1 LELLFL
7 GFFLKS
13 AKTILLKINILNFY
27 LFVNLP
33 PNLEKMRR
41 ILHSFLLILTS
52 ISALA
57 QIPAN
62 YYSTATGTGATL
74 KTQLKDIITAGH
86 NPGSYGGLW
95 IAYQTTD
102 RDYYYENDG
111 TILDIYS
118 ERPTAADPYNF
129 TVGTN
134 QCGSYNSESDCYNR
148 EHIIPQSLFNE
159 ALPMVADI
167 HFIRA
172 TDGYVNNIRGSFPF
186 GNVGVT
192 NYISNNGSKR
202 GSSVSAGYT
211 GTVFEPIDEFKG
223 DIARM
228 IFYFVTRYE
237 TQLSGFSSGNMLG
250 NSAYPGL
257 QIWELNQLLAWHNL
271 DPVSPAEIGRNNASY
286 TYQGNRN
293 PYIDNPN
300 YVNLVWGTPTTDTQA
315 PTTPTNLVAN
325 NPTASTVAL
334 SWTASTDN
342 VGVTGYDIYAN
353 GVLKSTVSGTSTTVQ
368 ALNSSTTYDFYVI
381 AKDAAGNPSAQSN
394 IATETTLAGSGG
406 GTGTCGTE
414 DFENITGTGNGY
426 GIRTWTNNNITWTA
440 TDARIDQTITGK
452 AITLQ
457 NGSLT
462 SSSISGGIGT
472 LTVTTQRKFG
482 GTSSN
487 LNLQING
494 TTVGTI
500 PYSDAVTTTTISN
513 INVSGNIIIKLIN
526 PVASNRVAIDD
537 LSWTCAASLSTVE
550 NSKEKAFNIYPNP
563 VKNHE
568 LFVKG
573 ENLSK
578 ISKAEI
584 YDLSGKLI
592 KNIANPF
599 KNSNKINLHGVTKGV
614 YILKTD
620 NNTTKFIVD

>member
-1 LELLFL
+1 LVSLFH
-7 GFFLKS
+7 GSFLRS

-257 QIWELNQLLAWHNL
+257 QTWELNQLLAWHNL

-300 YVNLVWGTPTTDTQA
+300 YVNLVWGAPTTDTTA
-315 PTTPTNLVAN
+315 PTAPTNLVAN
-325 NPTASTVAL
+325 NPTSSTVAL

-426 GIRTWTNNNITWTA
+426 GTRTWTNNNITWTA

-472 LTVTTQRKFG
+472 ITVTTQRKFG

-614 YILKTD
+614 YILKID

>member
-1 LELLFL
+1 
-7 GFFLKS
+7 
-13 AKTILLKINILNFY
+13 
-27 LFVNLP
+27 
-33 PNLEKMRR
+33 MRR
-41 ILHSFLLILTS
+41 ILHSFLLSLIT

-57 QIPAN
+57 QIPPG
-62 YYSTATGTGATL
+62 YYNNATGTGPAL
-74 KTQLKDIITAGH
+74 KTQLKNIISIGH

-257 QIWELNQLLAWHNL
+257 QTWELNQLLAWHNL
-271 DPVSPAEIGRNNASY
+271 DPVSPAEIGRNDASY
-286 TYQGNRN
+286 LYQGNRN

-334 SWTASTDN
+334 NWIASTDN
-342 VGVTGYDIYAN
+342 VGVTGYDVYAN
-353 GVLKSTVSGTSTTVQ
+353 NVLKATVAGTSTTVQ
-368 ALNSSTTYDFYVI
+368 GLASSTTYNFYVI
-381 AKDAAGNPSAQSN
+381 AKDAAGNSSPQSN
-394 IATETTLAGSGG
+394 TATETTLAGTGG

-414 DFENITGTGNGY
+414 DFSNIPALASNYAT
-426 GIRTWTNNNITWTA
+426 RTWTNNNIDWTA
-440 TDARIDQTITGK
+440 TDARTDQTINGK
-452 AITLQ
+452 AITIQ
-457 NGSLT
+457 NGNLT
-462 SSSISGGIGT
+462 SSSISGGVQT

-482 GTSSN
+482 GTTSA

-500 PYSDAVTTTTISN
+500 PYSETVTTTAVN
-513 INVSGNIIIKLIN
+513 VNVSGNVIIKLVN
-526 PVASNRVAIDD
+526 PVSSNRVAIDD
-537 LSWTCAASLSTVE
+537 LTWTCAASLSTVE
-550 NSKEKAFNIYPNP
+550 NSKEKAFSIYPNP

-573 ENLSK
+573 ENLNK
-578 ISKAEI
+578 VLKAEI

-599 KNSNKINLHGVTKGV
+599 KSSNKIDLHGLTKGV

-620 NNTTKFIVD
+620 NNNTKFIVD

>member
-1 LELLFL
+1 
-7 GFFLKS
+7 
-13 AKTILLKINILNFY
+13 
-27 LFVNLP
+27 
-33 PNLEKMRR
+33 MRR
-41 ILHSFLLILTS
+41 ILHSFLLSLIT

-57 QIPAN
+57 QIPAG
-62 YYSTATGTGATL
+62 YYNNATGTGPAL
-74 KTQLKDIITAGH
+74 KTQLKNIISIGH

-237 TQLSGFSSGNMLG
+237 TQLSGFSSGDMLG

-257 QIWELNQLLAWHNL
+257 QTWELNQLLAWHNL

-286 TYQGNRN
+286 AYQGNRN

-300 YVNLVWGTPTTDTQA
+300 YVNLVWGTQTVDNQP

-342 VGVTGYDIYAN
+342 VGVTGYDVYAN
-353 GVLKSTVSGTSTTVQ
+353 NVLKATVAGTSTTVQ
-368 ALNSSTTYDFYVI
+368 GLASSTTYNFHVI
-381 AKDAAGNPSAQSN
+381 AKDAAGNSSSQSN
-394 IATETTLAGSGG
+394 TATETTLAGTGG

-414 DFENITGTGNGY
+414 DFSNIPASASSYAT
-426 GIRTWTNNNITWTA
+426 RTWTNNSIDWTA
-440 TDARIDQTITGK
+440 TDARTDQTINGK
-452 AITLQ
+452 AITIQ
-457 NGSLT
+457 NGNLT
-462 SSSISGGIGT
+462 SSSISGGVQT

-482 GTSSN
+482 GTTSA

-500 PYSDAVTTTTISN
+500 PYSETVTTTAVN
-513 INVSGNIIIKLIN
+513 VNVSGNVIIKLVN
-526 PVASNRVAIDD
+526 PVSSNRVAIDD
-537 LSWTCAASLSTVE
+537 LTWTCAASLSTVE
-550 NSKEKAFNIYPNP
+550 NSKEKAFSIYPNP

-573 ENLSK
+573 ENLNK
-578 ISKAEI
+578 VSKAEI

-592 KNIANPF
+592 KNIVNPF
-599 KNSNKINLHGVTKGV
+599 KSSNKIDLHGLTKGV

>member
-1 LELLFL
+1 MP
-7 GFFLKS
+7 S
-13 AKTILLKINILNFY
+13 
-27 LFVNLP
+27 
-33 PNLEKMRR
+33 NLEKMRR
-41 ILHSFLLILTS
+41 ILHSFLLTLIT

-57 QIPAN
+57 QAPAN

-74 KTQLKDIITAGH
+74 KSQLKTIITNGH
-86 NPGSYGGLW
+86 QDHGYSGLW
-95 IAYQTTD
+95 TAYQTTD

-129 TVGTN
+129 IYQTG
-134 QCGSYNSESDCYNR
+134 QCGSNNGGEGFCYNR
-148 EHIIPQSLFNE
+148 EHIVPQSLFSE
-159 ALPMVADI
+159 ASPMKNDI

-172 TDGYVNNIRGSFPF
+172 TDAKVNGMRSNYPF
-186 GNVGVT
+186 GKVGT
-192 NYISNNGSKR
+192 ATFTSLNGSKL
-202 GSSVSAGYT
+202 GNSVSAGYS
-211 GTVFEPIDEFKG
+211 GIVFEPIDEFKG
-223 DIARM
+223 DVARM

-250 NSAYPGL
+250 ATAYPGL
-257 QIWELNQLLAWHNL
+257 QAWELNQLLAWHNL

-300 YVNLVWGTPTTDTQA
+300 YVDLVWGTPTTDTQA
-315 PTTPTNLVAN
+315 PTAPTNLVAN
-325 NPTASTVAL
+325 NPTSSTVAL

-342 VGVTGYDIYAN
+342 IGVTGYDVYAN

-381 AKDAAGNPSAQSN
+381 AKDAAGNPSPQSN

-414 DFENITGTGNGY
+414 NFENITGTGNGY
-426 GIRTWTNNNITWTA
+426 DTRTWTNNNITWTA
-440 TDARIDQTITGK
+440 TDARIDQTINGK
-452 AITLQ
+452 AITVQ

-462 SSSISGGIGT
+462 SSSISGGVAT
-472 LTVTTQRKFG
+472 LTVATQRKFG
-482 GTSSN
+482 GSSSA

-494 TTVGTI
+494 TTVATI
-500 PYSDAVTTTTISN
+500 PYSDVVTTTTVNVN
-513 INVSGNIIIKLIN
+513 ISGNVIIKLVN

-537 LSWTCAASLSTVE
+537 LTWTCAASLSTVE
-550 NSKEKAFNIYPNP
+550 NSKEKTFSIYPNP

-578 ISKAEI
+578 ILKAEI

>member
-1 LELLFL
+1 
-7 GFFLKS
+7 
-13 AKTILLKINILNFY
+13 
-27 LFVNLP
+27 
-33 PNLEKMRR
+33 MRR
-41 ILHSFLLILTS
+41 ILHSFLLSLIT

-57 QIPAN
+57 QIPAG
-62 YYSTATGTGATL
+62 YYNNATGTGPAL
-74 KTQLKDIITAGH
+74 KTQLKNIISTGH

-129 TVGTN
+129 TVATN

-186 GNVGVT
+186 GNVSVT

-257 QIWELNQLLAWHNL
+257 QTWELNQLLAWHNL
-271 DPVSPAEIGRNNASY
+271 DPVSPAEIGRNDASY
-286 TYQGNRN
+286 LYQGNRN

-300 YVNLVWGTPTTDTQA
+300 YVNLVWGTPTTDTQV

-342 VGVTGYDIYAN
+342 VGVTGYDVYAN
-353 GVLKSTVSGTSTTVQ
+353 NVLKATVAGTSTTVQ
-368 ALNSSTTYDFYVI
+368 GLASSTTYNFHVI
-381 AKDAAGNPSAQSN
+381 AKDAAGNSSSQSN
-394 IATETTLAGSGG
+394 TATETTLAGTGG

-414 DFENITGTGNGY
+414 DFSNIPALASNYAT
-426 GIRTWTNNNITWTA
+426 RTWTNNNIDWTA
-440 TDARIDQTITGK
+440 TDARTDQTINGK
-452 AITLQ
+452 AITIQ
-457 NGSLT
+457 NGNLT
-462 SSSISGGIGT
+462 SSSISGGVQT

-482 GTSSN
+482 GTTSA

-500 PYSDAVTTTTISN
+500 PYSETVTTTAVNVN
-513 INVSGNIIIKLIN
+513 ISGNVIIKLVN
-526 PVASNRVAIDD
+526 PVSSNRVAIDD
-537 LSWTCAASLSTVE
+537 LTWTCAASLSTVE
-550 NSKEKAFNIYPNP
+550 NSKEKAFSIYPNP

-573 ENLSK
+573 ENINKVL
-578 ISKAEI
+578 KAEI

-592 KNIANPF
+592 KNIVNPF
-599 KNSNKINLHGVTKGV
+599 KSSNKIDLHGLTKGV

>member
-1 LELLFL
+1 
-7 GFFLKS
+7 
-13 AKTILLKINILNFY
+13 
-27 LFVNLP
+27 
-33 PNLEKMRR
+33 MRR
-41 ILHSFLLILTS
+41 ILHSFLLSLIT

-57 QIPAN
+57 QAPAN

-74 KTQLKDIITAGH
+74 KTQLKAIITSGH
-86 NPGSYGGLW
+86 IDHGYNGLW
-95 IAYQTTD
+95 TGYQTTD

-129 TVGTN
+129 TYNTN
-134 QCGSYNSESDCYNR
+134 QCGNYSNEGDCYNR
-148 EHIIPQSLFNE
+148 EHIVPQSLFNE
-159 ALPMVADI
+159 GSPMKNDI

-172 TDGYVNNIRGSFPF
+172 TDGKVNGVRSNYPF
-186 GNVGVT
+186 GKVGT
-192 NYISNNGSKR
+192 ASFTSLNGSKL
-202 GSSVSAGYT
+202 GNSVSAGYG

-223 DIARM
+223 DVARM

-237 TQLSGFSSGNMLG
+237 AQLSGFSSGDMLG
-250 NSAYPGL
+250 GSAYPGL
-257 QIWELNQLLAWHNL
+257 QTWELDQLIAWHNL

-325 NPTASTVAL
+325 NPTSSTVAL

-342 VGVTGYDIYAN
+342 VGVTGYDVYAN
-353 GVLKSTVSGTSTTVQ
+353 NVLKATVTGTSTTVQ
-368 ALNSSTTYDFYVI
+368 ALASSTTYNFYVI
-381 AKDAAGNPSAQSN
+381 AKDAAGNSSPQSN
-394 IATETTLAGSGG
+394 TATETTLAGSGG

-426 GIRTWTNNNITWTA
+426 ATRTWTNNSITWTA
-440 TDARIDQTITGK
+440 TDARVDETINGK
-452 AITLQ
+452 AITLRIG
-457 NGSLT
+457 NLT
-462 SSSISGGIGT
+462 SSTISGGIQNLT
-472 LTVTTQRKFG
+472 LTTALKY
-482 GTSSN
+482 GTGPGV
-487 LNLQING
+487 LNVEING
-494 TTVGTI
+494 TQVGTI
-500 PYSDAVTTTTISN
+500 PYSATTGATTTTTISN
-513 INVSGNIIIKLIN
+513 INVSGNVIIKITN
-526 PVASNRVAIDD
+526 PITATNGPRVAIDD
-537 LSWTCAASLSTVE
+537 LTWTCAGSLSTVE
-550 NSKEKAFNIYPNP
+550 NSKEKTFSIYPNP

-573 ENLSK
+573 ENLNK
-578 ISKAEI
+578 VLKAEI

-599 KNSNKINLHGVTKGV
+599 KNSNKINLHGLTKGV

>member
-1 LELLFL
+1 
-7 GFFLKS
+7 
-13 AKTILLKINILNFY
+13 
-27 LFVNLP
+27 
-33 PNLEKMRR
+33 MRR
-41 ILHSFLLILTS
+41 ILHSFLLTLIT

-57 QIPAN
+57 QVPPG
-62 YYSTATGTGATL
+62 YYNNATGTGAAL
-74 KTQLKDIITAGH
+74 KTQLKAIITNGH
-86 NPGSYGGLW
+86 QDHGYGGLW
-95 IAYQTTD
+95 TGYQTTD

-129 TVGTN
+129 TYSTN
-134 QCGSYNSESDCYNR
+134 QCGSYSSEGDCYNR
-148 EHIIPQSLFNE
+148 EHIVPQSLFNE
-159 ALPMVADI
+159 ASPMKNDI

-172 TDGYVNNIRGSFPF
+172 TDGKVNGMRSNYPF
-186 GNVGVT
+186 GKVGT
-192 NYISNNGSKR
+192 ASFTSLNGSKL
-202 GSSVSAGYT
+202 GNSVSAGYG

-223 DIARM
+223 DVARM

-237 TQLSGFSSGNMLG
+237 TQLSGFSSGDMLG
-250 NSAYPGL
+250 GSAYPGL
-257 QIWELNQLLAWHNL
+257 QTWELNQLLAWHNL

-300 YVNLVWGTPTTDTQA
+300 YVNLVWGTQTVDNQA
-315 PTTPTNLVAN
+315 PTSPNNLVAN

-342 VGVTGYDIYAN
+342 VGVTGYDVYAN
-353 GVLKSTVSGTSTTVQ
+353 NVLKATVTGTSTTVQ
-368 ALNSSTTYDFYVI
+368 ALASSTTYNFHVI
-381 AKDAAGNPSAQSN
+381 AKDAAGNSSPQSN
-394 IATETTLAGSGG
+394 TATETTLAGTGG

-414 DFENITGTGNGY
+414 DFTNIPASSSSYST
-426 GIRTWTNNNITWTA
+426 RSWTNNSITWTA
-440 TDARIDQTITGK
+440 TDARTDQTIVTGNK
-452 AITLQ
+452 AITIQ
-457 NGSLT
+457 NGDLT
-462 SSSISGGIGT
+462 SSTVSGGIQN
-472 LTVTTQRKFG
+472 LTVTTQRKFNG
-482 GTSSN
+482 GSSN

-494 TTVGTI
+494 VTVGTI
-500 PYSDAVTTTTISN
+500 PYGDAVTTTTISN
-513 INVSGNIIIKLIN
+513 INVSGDIVIKLVN
-526 PVASNRVAIDD
+526 PVSSNRVAIDD

-550 NSKEKAFNIYPNP
+550 NSKEKAFSIYPNP

-573 ENLSK
+573 ENLNK
-578 ISKAEI
+578 VLKAEI

-599 KNSNKINLHGVTKGV
+599 KNSNKINLHGLAKGV